1 MPGVARRFIDSHIGH
16 PSFTPNPFHRT
27 NYATGSNNVFV
38 NKLGVVRVGDI
49 TYCTDGALARNHG
62 VYVNRRLVHR
72 RGDPTS
78 GHRSWIPNACA
89 TASRNVF
96 IGGGGNPGTDPFFFD
111 MAGASTI
118 WT

>member
-62 VYVNRRLVHR
+62 VYFSSTWQALALF
-72 RGDPTS
+72 
-78 GHRSWIPNACA
+78 GHNERI
-89 TASRNVF
+89 
-96 IGGGGNPGTDPFFFD
+96 I
-111 MAGASTI
+111 
-118 WT
+118 